1 MIINLKEYAMSYY
14 RSAYENYYK
23 NINKAAKGKNNI
35 YSKRD
40 KKADNSISSKYSF
53 DLKSKDGVKEI
64 LIRRV
69 ITELTGAL
77 ILLLFFVGLK
87 YIPTAQVKE
96 LHITCKET
104 LEKEFNYNDAIDAFN
119 KMYIGKIQGKDL
131 RVGNFTAEDLKIE
144 KLKAK
149 AADFIEYIKVNSNI
163 KD

>member
-1 MIINLKEYAMSYY
+1 MSDY

-23 NINKAAKGKNNI
+23 NINKAVKGKNNI

-40 KKADNSISSKYSF
+40 KKADNSISSKYSIN
-53 DLKSKDGVKEI
+53 LKSGDGVKEV

-87 YIPTAQVKE
+87 YIPAAHVKE
-96 LHITCKET
+96 LHIECKEA
-104 LEKEFNYNDAIDAFN
+104 LEQEFNYNGAIDAFN
-119 KMYIGKIQGKDL
+119 KTYIGKIQGKDL
-131 RVGNFTAEDLKIE
+131 RIGNFTAEDLKIE

-149 AADFIEYIKVNSNI
+149 AAEFIEYINSNSNI
-163 KD
+163 ND